1 MIRSILTPRFPFLSA
16 SRTPKLRIIV
26 SPPEK
31 RGPFFWLAAILL
43 AALVGNAVLGDGGLI
58 ELAKLSAERRQLG
71 EDVFELMRG
80 NDDLRR
86 KIRVLRD
93 SPRSLERL
101 ARRELGLV
109 RPGEIVYRFPTVANE
124 APDGKPA
131 DRPRP

>member
-1 MIRSILTPRFPFLSA
+1 M
-16 SRTPKLRIIV
+16 

-31 RGPFFWLAAILL
+31 RGPIFWLAAILL
-43 AALVGNAVLGDGGLI
+43 AALVGNALFGDGGLV
-58 ELAKLSAERRQLG
+58 ELAKLSAERRELG
-71 EDVFELMRG
+71 EDVFERLRS

-86 KIRVLRD
+86 KIRLLRD

-109 RPGEIVYRFPTVANE
+109 RPGEIVYRFPTGASE
-124 APDGKPA
+124 ATDDKPA

>member
-1 MIRSILTPRFPFLSA
+1 
-16 SRTPKLRIIV
+16 V

-31 RGPFFWLAAILL
+31 RGPIFWLAAILL
-43 AALVGNAVLGDGGLI
+43 TALVGNALIGDGGLI
-58 ELAKLSAERRQLG
+58 ELAKLSAERRELG
-71 EDVFELMRG
+71 EDVFELLRS

-86 KIRVLRD
+86 KIRLLRD

-109 RPGEIVYRFPTVANE
+109 RPGEIVYRFPTGASE
-124 APDGKPA
+124 AADGKPA